1 MIKKESLEK
10 LSIKKGSYNK
20 NRFNTKR
27 LVFYALLLLFCLFIF
42 QFLFFSRRI
51 NVNVVT
57 VTNSYPYQSIAVL
70 NASGYVVADRKSA
83 VSSKITGR
91 LVKLYVEEG
100 VKVKKG
106 QVIAELENEDVK
118 ALYEQAL
125 SNLES
130 AKENISYAKA
140 ELDEAGK
147 NFQRTKILF
156 ERGFA
161 TPSEFDLA
169 ESRFKKAQA
178 SLKAAEANYKSAQA
192 GVKTAEVSLEYTKI
206 RAPFDGVVL
215 TKNADIGDIV
225 TPLGAA
231 ANAKAAVVTMADLE
245 TLYVE
250 ADVSEVYLE
259 KVKVSQPCIIVL
271 DAFPEKVFNGYVHNI
286 VPTVD
291 RTKSSVIVKV
301 KFVEKDNQVM
311 PDMSAKVTFLE
322 RQLND
327 DERRKNIIISKDAV
341 KIEEGRYFVFV
352 VKDDFVEKREIKVSK
367 EVNNYFHVADGLKG
381 GEKIVLKPPK
391 NLKNKSKIEIV
402 NQ

>member
-1 MIKKESLEK
+1 MLEKETLQK
-10 LSIKKGSYNK
+10 LSIKKGNYSK
-20 NRFNTKR
+20 SSFGIKR
-27 LVFYALLLLFCLFIF
+27 LVFYALLLLFCLFII
-42 QFLFFSRRI
+42 QFIFFSKRI
-51 NVNVVT
+51 NVEVVT

-91 LVKLYVEEG
+91 LIKLYVEEG
-100 VKVKKG
+100 IKVKKG
-106 QVIAELENEDVK
+106 QIIAELESEDVK
-118 ALYEQAL
+118 AQYEHAL
-125 SNLES
+125 SNLEL
-130 AKENISYAKA
+130 ARENINFATA
-140 ELDEAGK
+140 ELDEARK
-147 NFQRTKILF
+147 NFQRTKTLF

-161 TPSEFDLA
+161 TQSEFDLA
-169 ESRFKKAQA
+169 ESRLKKAEA
-178 SLKAAEANYKSAQA
+178 SLKSAEANYKSAQA
-192 GVKTAEVSLEYTKI
+192 VVKTVEVSIEYTKI
-206 RAPFDGVVL
+206 RAPFDGVIL
-215 TKNADIGDIV
+215 TKNADIGDII

-259 KVKVSQPCIIVL
+259 KVKKNQPCIIVL
-271 DAFPEKVFNGYVHNI
+271 DAIPEKIFDGYVYRI

-291 RTKSSVIVKV
+291 RTKSSIIVKV
-301 KFVEKDNQVM
+301 KFNEKDNQVM

-322 RQLND
+322 RQLKD

-341 KIEEGRYFVFV
+341 RIEEGRHFVFV
-352 VKDDFVEKREIKVSK
+352 IRGDFVEKREIKISK
-367 EVNNYFHVADGLKG
+367 EVNNYLYLTDGLKG

-391 NLKNKSKIEIV
+391 NLKNKSKIKIV

>member
-1 MIKKESLEK
+1 LLEKESLEK
-10 LSIKKGSYNK
+10 LSIKKGTYNK
-20 NRFNTKR
+20 KRFNVKILT
-27 LVFYALLLLFCLFIF
+27 LFALLSIFFLFMF
-42 QFLFFSRRI
+42 QFSFSKRI
-51 NVNVVT
+51 NVEVVT
-57 VTNSYPYQSIAVL
+57 VSNSYPYQSIAVL

-100 VKVKKG
+100 IKVKKG
-106 QVIAELENEDVK
+106 EVIAELESEDVK
-118 ALYEQAL
+118 VQYEQAL

-130 AKENISYAKA
+130 ARENINYAKA
-140 ELDEAGK
+140 ELDEAEK
-147 NFQRTKILF
+147 NFQRTKTLF

-161 TPSEFDLA
+161 TQSEFDLA

-178 SLKAAEANYKSAQA
+178 YLKSAEANYKSAKA
-192 GVKTAEVSLEYTKI
+192 GVKTAEVSLEYTRI

-215 TKNADIGDIV
+215 TKNADIGDII

-231 ANAKAAVVTMADLE
+231 ANAKAAVVTMADLG

-259 KVKVSQPCIIVL
+259 KVKKNQPCIIVL
-271 DAFPEKVFNGYVHNI
+271 DALPDKIFNGYVHRI

-291 RTKSSVIVKV
+291 RTKSSITVKV
-301 KFVEKDNQVM
+301 KFNEIDSQIM

-322 RQLND
+322 RQLKD
-327 DERRKNIIISKDAV
+327 DERKRNIIISKDAV
-341 KIEEGRYFVFV
+341 RIEEGRYNVFV

-367 EVNNYFHVADGLKG
+367 EVNDYLYVSDGLKG

-391 NLKNKSKIEIV
+391 NLKNKSKIKIV

>member
-1 MIKKESLEK
+1 MLEKESLEK
-10 LSIKKGSYNK
+10 LSIKKGTYNK
-20 NRFNTKR
+20 KRFNVKILT
-27 LVFYALLLLFCLFIF
+27 LFSLLSIFFLFMF
-42 QFLFFSRRI
+42 QFFFSKRI
-51 NVNVVT
+51 NVEVVT
-57 VTNSYPYQSIAVL
+57 VSNSYPYQSIAVL

-100 VKVKKG
+100 IKVKKG
-106 QVIAELENEDVK
+106 EVIAELESEDVK
-118 ALYEQAL
+118 VQYEQAL

-130 AKENISYAKA
+130 ARENINYAKA
-140 ELDEAGK
+140 ELDEAEK
-147 NFQRTKILF
+147 NFQRTKTLF

-161 TPSEFDLA
+161 TQSEFDLA

-178 SLKAAEANYKSAQA
+178 YLKSAEANYKSAKA
-192 GVKTAEVSLEYTKI
+192 GVKTAEVSLEYTRI

-215 TKNADIGDIV
+215 TKNADIGDII

-231 ANAKAAVVTMADLE
+231 ANAKAAVVTMADLG

-259 KVKVSQPCIIVL
+259 KVKKNQPCIIVL
-271 DAFPEKVFNGYVHNI
+271 DALPDKIFDGYVHRI

-291 RTKSSVIVKV
+291 RTKSSIIVKV
-301 KFVEKDNQVM
+301 KFNEIDSQIM

-322 RQLND
+322 RQLKD
-327 DERRKNIIISKDAV
+327 DERKKNIIISTDAV
-341 KIEEGRYFVFV
+341 RIEEGRYNVFV

-367 EVNNYFHVADGLKG
+367 EVNDYLYVSDGLKG

-391 NLKNKSKIEIV
+391 NLKNKSKIKIV